1 MMFFATQYYLL
12 LIILNLNSLPIF
24 LQTEKHSKMHSKI
37 RKMMGKEITID
48 DLPTE
53 IIQDYLF
60 KYLHD
65 TDIYNLS
72 QTGSMRLKEVSENF
86 IQLGK

>member
-1 MMFFATQYYLL
+1 
-12 LIILNLNSLPIF
+12 
-24 LQTEKHSKMHSKI
+24 
-37 RKMMGKEITID
+37 MGKEITID

-72 QTGSMRLKEVSENF
+72 QTGSARLKDVSENF
-86 IQLGK
+86 IQLGKYFEPLN

>member
-1 MMFFATQYYLL
+1 MHWTLAENKT
-12 LIILNLNSLPIF
+12 
-24 LQTEKHSKMHSKI
+24 KKMK
-37 RKMMGKEITID
+37 KMETTID

-53 IIQDYLF
+53 ILEDYLF

-72 QTGSMRLKEVSENF
+72 QTGSSRLK
-86 IQLGK
+86 